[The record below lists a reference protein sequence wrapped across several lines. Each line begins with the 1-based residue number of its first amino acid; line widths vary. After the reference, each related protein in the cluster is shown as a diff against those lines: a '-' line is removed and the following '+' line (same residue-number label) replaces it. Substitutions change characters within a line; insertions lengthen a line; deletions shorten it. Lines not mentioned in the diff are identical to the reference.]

1 MSGNILLEKMS
12 IYCSNDGDA
21 YLLLYG
27 KRRERGRSS
36 VSAAIC
42 RQQVTVD
49 KSTDTS

>member
-27 KRRERGRSS
+27 KRREGGLPCLRRYA
-36 VSAAIC
+36 VN
-42 RQQVTVD
+42 
-49 KSTDTS
+49 K